1 MSSSPMRSAQ
11 SSSTARHTVPEAPLL
26 TVTDLHVR
34 YKLPGW
40 RTPPIK
46 AVDGVSFTLA
56 EHETLGLV
64 GESGSGKSTIGRALL
79 GLAPISGG
87 RLLLNGHDITDTKAG
102 DRKHVASDLQ
112 VVFQDPYGSLNPSRT
127 IGKTLA
133 EPLEVAGVDTRTALA
148 EIRSLLSKV
157 RLPED
162 AADRYPNAFSGG
174 QRQRIAIARALAIN
188 PKLIVCDEAISALD
202 VVTQA
207 QVLNLLGELQR
218 ETGVAFLFI
227 AHNLPVVSYFS
238 DRVLVLY
245 RGRIMESGPAA
256 AIHARPAHPYSQ
268 ALRAAVPVPNAA
280 EQRILRRQRR
290 EVVRVTTAQAK
301 PAPEEGCP
309 FAPRCPHAADVCW
322 TKRPVDAP
330 FEDRTVAC
338 HVFDPESGH
347 PQAGGAPA
355 LVAGELE
362 ATPT

>member
-1 MSSSPMRSAQ
+1 MSTAM
-11 SSSTARHTVPEAPLL
+11 SSTAPQTAPGAPLL
-26 TVTDLHVR
+26 TVSDLHVR
-34 YKLPGW
+34 YKRPGW
-40 RTPPIK
+40 RSAPVK

-64 GESGSGKSTIGRALL
+64 GESGSGKSTVGRALL

-87 RLLLNGHDITDTKAG
+87 SITLNGHDITHSKAG

-112 VVFQDPYGSLNPSRT
+112 VIFQDPYGSLNPART

-133 EPLEVAGVDTRTALA
+133 EPLEAAAGVDTRTALG
-148 EIRSLLSKV
+148 EIRSLLTKV

-162 AADRYPNAFSGG
+162 AADRYPHAFSGG

-207 QVLNLLGELQR
+207 QVLNLLRELQR

-256 AIHARPAHPYSQ
+256 AIHTRPAHPYSQ

-280 EQRILRRQRR
+280 EQRILRRQRQ

-301 PAPEEGCP
+301 QAPEEGCP
-309 FAPRCPHAADVCW
+309 FAPRCPHVADVCW
-322 TKRPVDAP
+322 TRRPVDAP

-338 HVFDPESGH
+338 HVFDPASGH
-347 PQAGGAPA
+347 PQAGGSAQLA
-355 LVAGELE
+355 AGELE
-362 ATPT
+362 PTAG

>member
-1 MSSSPMRSAQ
+1 MSSAQ
-11 SSSTARHTVPEAPLL
+11 SSAPSTARHAVPETPLL
-26 TVTDLHVR
+26 TVTDLRVN

-40 RTPPIK
+40 RTPPVK

-87 RLLLNGHDITDTKAG
+87 QVVLNGHDITEAKAG

-127 IGKTLA
+127 VGKTLA
-133 EPLEVAGVDTRTALA
+133 EPLEAAAGADARTALA
-148 EIRSLLSKV
+148 EIRSLLAKV

-256 AIHARPAHPYSQ
+256 TIHARPAHPYSQ

-280 EQRILRRQRR
+280 EQRILRRQRQ

-309 FAPRCPHAADVCW
+309 FAPRCPHVADVCW
-322 TKRPVDAP
+322 TKRPIDAP

-338 HVFDPESGH
+338 HVFDAASGH
-347 PQAGGAPA
+347 PQAGGAAA
-355 LVAGELE
+355 LTAGELE
-362 ATPT
+362 PTAG